1 VSAKANKSL
10 IGAFVLGAM
19 ALAVGAVAAFGSGM
33 FFTKKYKFVMY
44 FENSVNG
51 LAIGSQVLF
60 RGVPIG
66 LVTGIGVDADASRLH
81 FYIPVTIELE
91 SGKISVTTKNG
102 KRPGKDETLMEARN
116 EPPETILKEL
126 VDKGLRA
133 QLVTQSFVT
142 GQQAVS
148 LDFFPGKAVRLVGP
162 AGTPEIPTVPSEFE
176 EFSQTLKTLP
186 LQELAH
192 RLVGAVAGVER
203 LVNSPEITR
212 LPVRLDK
219 AIKHGTELFTAVEEK
234 VDPLYK
240 EIEDTLRAYN
250 ALAKNVD
257 GRADKLSASAE
268 KSIESLTAALKEA
281 RTVIGKVERVV
292 SPDSPTVTDLN
303 KALAEVAQAAKS
315 LRALADYL
323 ERHPEALVQ
332 GKGNYRR

>member
-1 VSAKANKSL
+1 MSAKANKSL
-10 IGAFVLGAM
+10 IGAFVLGAL
-19 ALAVGAVAAFGSGM
+19 ALAVAAVTAFGSGM
-33 FFTKKYKFVMY
+33 FFSKKYKFVMY

-91 SGKISVTTKNG
+91 SGKIAVSGKNNHG
-102 KRPGKDETLMEARN
+102 KNETLMDARN
-116 EPPETILKEL
+116 EPPEKVLKEL

-148 LDFFPGKAVRLVGP
+148 LDFFPGKPVRLVGP
-162 AGTPEIPTVPSEFE
+162 AGTTEIPTVPSDFE
-176 EFSQTLKTLP
+176 EFSQTLKNLP
-186 LQELAH
+186 LQELVH

-203 LVNSPEITR
+203 LVNAPEVSR

-219 AIKHGTELFTAVEEK
+219 AIKHGTELFTALEEK

-240 EIEDTLRAYN
+240 EIEETLRAYN

-268 KSIESLTAALKEA
+268 KSIETFAAALKET
-281 RTVIGKVERVV
+281 RTVIGKMERVV

-303 KALAEVAQAAKS
+303 KALAEVAQAARS